1 MVLIAQTRKNLDMR
15 VVFAHPLGPLPW
27 SLANEDGSIRKTNK
41 AILARTLQKDIQ
53 AENIPTPSATIIDG
67 MALIQKMKGD
77 QKTFGQIAN
86 ALLLSALREGTHSQR
101 IDIVFDVYQPYSI
114 KHLER
119 MRRKMNSG
127 IQYKRIT
134 SQQIVH
140 QWRSYLQSSDNK
152 TEVIEF
158 LFQEWQQPHSR
169 SLLQSKT
176 LFVTSKDK
184 CIKITDRTVEKVPE
198 LHCKQ
203 EEADTRLLLHA
214 KHASDTGSKSVMFVA
229 DDTDIFLLG
238 MAFYKQIAS
247 FLYQKCGTKAR
258 THYIDITAAVNING
272 LDFSEAIIGC
282 MPLLGV
288 TLSVLLQVVVK

>member
-1 MVLIAQTRKNLDMR
+1 M
-15 VVFAHPLGPLPW
+15 
-27 SLANEDGSIRKTNK
+27 
-41 AILARTLQKDIQ
+41 
-53 AENIPTPSATIIDG
+53 
-67 MALIQKMKGD
+67 
-77 QKTFGQIAN
+77 
-86 ALLLSALREGTHSQR
+86 HSQR

-152 TEVIEF
+152 TKVIEF
-158 LFQEWQQPHSR
+158 VFQEWQQPHSR

-184 CIKITDRTVEKVPE
+184 SIKITDRTVEKVPE
-198 LHCKQ
+198 LDCKQ
-203 EEADTRLLLHA
+203 EEADAKLLLHA

-229 DDTDIFLLG
+229 DDRYFPPRHGFL
-238 MAFYKQIAS
+238 
-247 FLYQKCGTKAR
+247 
-258 THYIDITAAVNING
+258 
-272 LDFSEAIIGC
+272 
-282 MPLLGV
+282 
-288 TLSVLLQVVVK
+288 